1 MIPIIILAVVGAVVV
16 AAISPKFRQMVR
28 ILFNGNVDKATTA
41 IQKEE
46 DEYEQLLAQGKKQRE
61 AVATVMA
68 RAQVASHELTD
79 LAKAADDLKNKY
91 KLAKTAPAG
100 KISDETLNAVAEQ
113 WKTANDAVEAKRAM
127 VTELEGMATEAQKTL
142 ETTQK
147 AMVSFREKIKSDK
160 SKAELTKALNV
171 NADALQTSKDVLSR
185 VANSTAGKASEEVD
199 LALEQARAKTK
210 LGQGSKA
217 DIEMA
222 QLDQDSKASAG
233 RNELDA
239 MLGLDTKPAP
249 AVSEL
254 DAMVSG
260 KPDEAKA

>member
-1 MIPIIILAVVGAVVV
+1 MIIGI
-16 AAISPKFRQMVR
+16 AAIIGALVIGGAIFSPKFKQMLY
-28 ILFNGNVDKATTA
+28 ILVGVQVDKATTA

-46 DEYEQLLAQGKKQRE
+46 YEYDQLIAQGKKQRE

-68 RAQVASHELTD
+68 RAQVASHDLTD
-79 LAKAADDLKNKY
+79 LAKVADDLKNKY

-113 WKTANDAVEAKRAM
+113 WKTANEAVEAKRAM

-147 AMVSFREKIKSDK
+147 AMVAFREKIKSDK
-160 SKAELTKALNV
+160 SKAELTKALDV
-171 NADALQTSKDVLSR
+171 NADALQTSKDVLAR

-199 LALEQARAKTK
+199 LALEKARAKTK

-222 QLDQDSKASAG
+222 ELDQATKASAG
-233 RNELDA
+233 RSELDA
-239 MLGLDTKPAP
+239 MLGLDVKVDVPVEVDTKKTN
-249 AVSEL
+249 
-254 DAMVSG
+254 G
-260 KPDEAKA
+260 